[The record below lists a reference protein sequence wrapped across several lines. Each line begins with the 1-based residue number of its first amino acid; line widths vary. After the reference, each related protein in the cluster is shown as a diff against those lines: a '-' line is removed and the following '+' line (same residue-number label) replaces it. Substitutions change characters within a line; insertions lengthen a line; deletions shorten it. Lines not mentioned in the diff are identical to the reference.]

1 MEDNNI
7 SYSRSDVYRD
17 ISKKKFGK
25 TIFPDKMAYQGVENK
40 TATNSKLLV
49 VLGFSVLIILLIAVT
64 GVILNSYLYKKTYSS
79 VYLKVKK
86 RNAGENNAQALIRR
100 STPSEL
106 EQTQS
111 ESRVLQSDEEGI
123 IIVKNNQPVQT
134 LFPRPDISM
143 RVYIDQ
149 PLYSEVMKKAAKVGA
164 EKNIPV
170 RLLGESDAVFQK
182 IIKVYENYRPGSIFT
197 VLLQPEDIVRY
208 ANYLCL
214 LNGYSRVDIK
224 ESSKKDPFII
234 KRNKV
239 IKLGKRKSIRTKNY
253 ISMLEIAVERLIF
266 YYRKDFYKILRL
278 KEKNLAFRKRMVD
291 NIDKKFIMKSEILRV
306 MNSSFILN
314 QRVILEKMLKEIR

>member
-1 MEDNNI
+1 
-7 SYSRSDVYRD
+7 
-17 ISKKKFGK
+17 
-25 TIFPDKMAYQGVENK
+25 
-40 TATNSKLLV
+40 
-49 VLGFSVLIILLIAVT
+49 
-64 GVILNSYLYKKTYSS
+64 
-79 VYLKVKK
+79 
-86 RNAGENNAQALIRR
+86 
-100 STPSEL
+100 
-106 EQTQS
+106 
-111 ESRVLQSDEEGI
+111 
-123 IIVKNNQPVQT
+123 
-134 LFPRPDISM
+134 
-143 RVYIDQ
+143 
-149 PLYSEVMKKAAKVGA
+149 
-164 EKNIPV
+164 
-170 RLLGESDAVFQK
+170 
-182 IIKVYENYRPGSIFT
+182 
-197 VLLQPEDIVRY
+197 LQPEDIVRY